1 MNITDKGSIFIVSLF
16 YIITLA
22 SGYMIHENQMIG
34 QKNEV
39 ERLIITINNNEI
51 NTENNSTIV
60 YEDVGRPQPIQ
71 KIYAAASVVAISSI
85 YEQKGYELD
94 HITEFLKKVV
104 DQEVVITRIWFSKK
118 NWVGYFL
125 KNIIVYTAIVFLIFL
140 AYKAVKDMK
149 K

>member
-39 ERLIITINNNEI
+39 ERLIVTINSNEI

-71 KIYAAASVVAISSI
+71 KVYAAASVVAISSI

-125 KNIIVYTAIVFLIFL
+125 KNIIVYTAIVFLVFL
-140 AYKAVKDMK
+140 AYKAIKDMK

>member
-125 KNIIVYTAIVFLIFL
+125 KNIIVYTAIVFLVFL
-140 AYKAVKDMK
+140 AYKAIKDMK

>member
-39 ERLIITINNNEI
+39 ERLIITIHNNEI

-104 DQEVVITRIWFSKK
+104 DHEVVITRIWFSKK

>member
-39 ERLIITINNNEI
+39 ERLIITIHNNEI

-60 YEDVGRPQPIQ
+60 YEDVGRPQPTQ

-118 NWVGYFL
+118 N
-125 KNIIVYTAIVFLIFL
+125 
-140 AYKAVKDMK
+140 
-149 K
+149 

>member
-39 ERLIITINNNEI
+39 ERLIITIHNNEI

-140 AYKAVKDMK
+140 AYKAIKDMK

>member
-1 MNITDKGSIFIVSLF
+1 M
-16 YIITLA
+16 
-22 SGYMIHENQMIG
+22 
-34 QKNEV
+34 
-39 ERLIITINNNEI
+39 
-51 NTENNSTIV
+51 
-60 YEDVGRPQPIQ
+60 
-71 KIYAAASVVAISSI
+71 AISSI

-125 KNIIVYTAIVFLIFL
+125 KNIIVYTAIVFLVFL
-140 AYKAVKDMK
+140 AYKAIKDMK

>member
-39 ERLIITINNNEI
+39 ERLIITINSNEI

-60 YEDVGRPQPIQ
+60 YEDVGRPQSIQ
-71 KIYAAASVVAISSI
+71 KVYAAASVVAISSI

-125 KNIIVYTAIVFLIFL
+125 KNIIVYTAIVFLVFL
-140 AYKAVKDMK
+140 AYKAIKDMK

>member
-71 KIYAAASVVAISSI
+71 KVYAAASVVAISSI

-104 DQEVVITRIWFSKK
+104 DQEAVITRIWFSKK

-125 KNIIVYTAIVFLIFL
+125 KNIIVYTAIVFLVFL
-140 AYKAVKDMK
+140 AYKAIKDMK

>member
-39 ERLIITINNNEI
+39 ERLIITINSNEI

-71 KIYAAASVVAISSI
+71 KVYAAASVVAISSI

-125 KNIIVYTAIVFLIFL
+125 KNIIVYTAIVFLVFL
-140 AYKAVKDMK
+140 AYKAIKDMK

>member
-140 AYKAVKDMK
+140 AYKAIKDMK

>member
-39 ERLIITINNNEI
+39 ERLIITINSNEI

-71 KIYAAASVVAISSI
+71 KVYNAASVVAISSI

-118 NWVGYFL
+118 N
-125 KNIIVYTAIVFLIFL
+125 
-140 AYKAVKDMK
+140 
-149 K
+149 

>member
-22 SGYMIHENQMIG
+22 SGYMIHENEMIG

-39 ERLIITINNNEI
+39 ERLIITINSNEI

-60 YEDVGRPQPIQ
+60 YEDIGRPQPIQ
-71 KIYAAASVVAISSI
+71 KVYAAASVVAISSI

-94 HITEFLKKVV
+94 HITEFFKKVV

-125 KNIIVYTAIVFLIFL
+125 KNIIVYTAIVFLVFL
-140 AYKAVKDMK
+140 AYKAIKDMK

>member
-22 SGYMIHENQMIG
+22 SGYMIHENEMIG

-39 ERLIITINNNEI
+39 ERLIITINSNEI

-71 KIYAAASVVAISSI
+71 KVYAAASVVAISSI

-94 HITEFLKKVV
+94 HITEFFKKVV

-125 KNIIVYTAIVFLIFL
+125 KNIIVYTAIVFLVFL
-140 AYKAVKDMK
+140 AYKAIKDMK

>member
-39 ERLIITINNNEI
+39 ERLIITINSNEI

-71 KIYAAASVVAISSI
+71 KVYAAGSVVAISSI

-118 NWVGYFL
+118 N
-125 KNIIVYTAIVFLIFL
+125 
-140 AYKAVKDMK
+140 
-149 K
+149 

>member
-39 ERLIITINNNEI
+39 ERLIITINSNEI

-71 KIYAAASVVAISSI
+71 KVYAAASVVAISSI

>member
-1 MNITDKGSIFIVSLF
+1 MNTTDKGSIFIVSLF
-16 YIITLA
+16 YIITMA

-39 ERLIITINNNEI
+39 ERLIITINSNEI

-60 YEDVGRPQPIQ
+60 YEDIGRPQPIQ
-71 KIYAAASVVAISSI
+71 KVYAAGSVVAISSI
-85 YEQKGYELD
+85 YEQKGYEPV
-94 HITEFLKKVV
+94 HISEFLKKVV

-118 NWVGYFL
+118 NWMGYFL
-125 KNIIVYTAIVFLIFL
+125 KYIIVYTAIFFLSFWTIRPS
-140 AYKAVKDMK
+140 KTWK

>member
-60 YEDVGRPQPIQ
+60 YEDVGRPQHIQ

-118 NWVGYFL
+118 N
-125 KNIIVYTAIVFLIFL
+125 
-140 AYKAVKDMK
+140 
-149 K
+149 

>member
-125 KNIIVYTAIVFLIFL
+125 KNIIVYTAMVFLVFL
-140 AYKAVKDMK
+140 AYKAIKDMK